1 MVNRLVVWLPCMVI
15 FCKNSLIIAS
25 QNHSAVSCLVKSC
38 HDLLGLA
45 QVSEL
50 DKDEVHDLLQGVDH
64 EEPGQD
70 QDLGYGKPG
79 VGERALLD
87 GGGGDL
93 IDVWQHVGEAG
104 GQDDAAPEA
113 DADGECPGQQ
123 AALTSLRGAQPAPP
137 DSQQRQD
144 SCKQ

>member
-1 MVNRLVVWLPCMVI
+1 M
-15 FCKNSLIIAS
+15 
-25 QNHSAVSCLVKSC
+25 SCS
-38 HDLLGLA
+38 DLLRLTK
-45 QVSEL
+45 VSEL
-50 DKDEVHDLLQGVDH
+50 DEDKVHDLLHGVDH

-70 QDLGYGKPG
+70 QDLGHGEPG
-79 VGERALLD
+79 VRESALLD
-87 GGGGDL
+87 GRGCDL

-113 DADGECPGQQ
+113 DAGGEGPGHQ

-144 SCKQ
+144 SCQQ